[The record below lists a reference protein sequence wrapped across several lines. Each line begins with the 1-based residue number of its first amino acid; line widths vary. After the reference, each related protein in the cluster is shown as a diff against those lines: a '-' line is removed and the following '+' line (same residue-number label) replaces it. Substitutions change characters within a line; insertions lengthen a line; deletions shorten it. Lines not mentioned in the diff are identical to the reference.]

1 MTSFRFASI
10 VLGIALL
17 TSSPVGIQGQAQRSP
32 STADAR
38 RPAHRPEGF
47 FDYAKGKVNPTNKDY
62 GTEAQEMR
70 DGFVSHSIDDVY
82 FWSNA
87 FTLTL
92 LIGVTTFLFLHLR
105 AADKREVICAALI
118 AQLWNGRVSDKME
131 IERRTEQYNSLVE
144 SHNVDVERA
153 LMSQSPSPTIE
164 NQVTSKLQRTVEEL
178 TEKPAAE
185 IGPDR
190 NTPHSVTSVPIS
202 GKPSGTNPAGL
213 EQHSLLLQRRI
224 EAMKNTEE
232 NLKERLNRTTLL
244 LEQERSRNR
253 TLKGA

>member
-1 MTSFRFASI
+1 MTGFRFALI
-10 VLGIALL
+10 ALGITLL
-17 TSSPVGIQGQAQRSP
+17 TISPVGIQGQAQRSP
-32 STADAR
+32 SSANA

-47 FDYAKGKVNPTNKDY
+47 FDYTMGKVNPANKDY
-62 GTEAQEMR
+62 GTETQEMR
-70 DGFVSHSIDDVY
+70 DAFVSHSIDDVY

-92 LIGVTTFLFLHLR
+92 LIGVTTFVFLHLR
-105 AADKREVICAALI
+105 ATDKKEVICAALI
-118 AQLWNGRVSDKME
+118 AQLWNGRVSDKTE
-131 IERRTEQYNSLVE
+131 IERRTGQYNSLVE
-144 SHNVDVERA
+144 SHNADVERA
-153 LMSQSPSPTIE
+153 LMNQSPSPTAE
-164 NQVTSKLQRTVEEL
+164 NQVASKLQRTVEEL

-190 NTPHSVTSVPIS
+190 HTPHRVAS
-202 GKPSGTNPAGL
+202 GNVSAKPSGANPVGL
-213 EQHSLLLQRRI
+213 EQHNLLLQRRI

-244 LEQERSRNR
+244 LEQERSRNQ